1 LSLQYIKQTIKYKLP
16 IAFQIQYQKLLINHN
31 MKNSIRSNLLISMVL
46 VCFIGCK
53 SDKKPYENSKTS
65 SRFSIKDVIL
75 TASDSITLNGANAM
89 AFSLFKSLSKPN
101 ENLFF
106 SSYSVASSFALI
118 YPGSKGETKD
128 EIQRFFQF
136 NTDPEANSKLFC
148 TLNNVISQL
157 PDKAGEVNV
166 ANALWVQDGYK
177 IEPLFEQQSKKY
189 FNSEL
194 YSQDFI
200 NKPGRSCNAINE
212 WVYEKTNH
220 KIANI
225 ISESDITNLTC
236 LILTNSIYFNRK
248 WYDEFDKT
256 ATQNAV
262 FYNSDKTESTV
273 KMMNKSTEFKYGED
287 SLLQILEIPYVGDYS
302 MLVLLPKSGQNG
314 FHDVDFNYQNY
325 LKWTSLMT
333 PLEVILSMPKFKL
346 EDRLQFSDVLSAN
359 GLSTAFTKRA
369 NFRGIFNFDSYI
381 DKFYQYSYI
390 SVDEEKTEAAA
401 TGVMVASQLSAYSE
415 SPPKVFNMN
424 HPFVFLIVCH
434 RFENIL
440 FLGKINK
447 LENEN

>member
-1 LSLQYIKQTIKYKLP
+1 
-16 IAFQIQYQKLLINHN
+16 
-31 MKNSIRSNLLISMVL
+31 MKRSIRFNFLILMVL

-53 SDKKPYENSKTS
+53 SDKKPSSNPKTS
-65 SRFSIKDVIL
+65 NQYSIKDVVL

-136 NTDPEANSKLFC
+136 NTDPEENSKLFC

-166 ANALWVQDGYK
+166 ANALWVQKGYK

-194 YSQDFI
+194 YSQDFT
-200 NKPGRSCNAINE
+200 NKPGKSCNAINE

-220 KIANI
+220 KINNI
-225 ISESDITNLTC
+225 ISESDITDLTR

-248 WYDEFDKT
+248 WKNEFDKN
-256 ATQNAV
+256 ATQDAV
-262 FYNSDKTESTV
+262 FYNSDKTESIV
-273 KMMNKSTEFKYGED
+273 KMMHKTTNFNFGED
-287 SLLQILEIPYVGDYS
+287 SLLQVLEIPYIGDYS
-302 MLVLLPKSGQNG
+302 MIILLPKSIKNG
-314 FHDVDFNYQNY
+314 FTDIVINYPNY
-325 LKWTSLMT
+325 LKWTSSMHH
-333 PLEVILSMPKFKL
+333 LEVNLSMPKFKIERKL
-346 EDRLQFSDVLSAN
+346 ELLDVLSAN
-359 GLSTAFTKRA
+359 GLSTAFTKQA

-381 DKFYQYSYI
+381 NKCYQYSYI

-401 TGVMVASQLSAYSE
+401 VGVVGMSAMAAFGDN
-415 SPPKVFNMN
+415 SPKIFNID
-424 HPFVFLIVCH
+424 HPFAFFVLSKL
-434 RFENIL
+434 NNSIL
-440 FLGKINK
+440 FLGQINII
-447 LENEN
+447 NN